1 MAMMTDD
8 DNDDDDDG
16 KGETRRRAAIRTQN
30 EYCEMTRL
38 CEQDA
43 SER

>member
-1 MAMMTDD
+1 MAMMTDGD
-8 DNDDDDDG
+8 GDDDDDG
-16 KGETRRRAAIRTQN
+16 KGETRRRATRRTQN
-30 EYCEMTRL
+30 DYCEKTRL